1 MVLRIRISSRR
12 NCCEP
17 DTFCFSIPLSYCTAH
32 RLSFPV
38 SQLSQTA
45 VLHSI
50 LLSSRGHSAA
60 DNIWKTADILFAPWH
75 ADIEKERERDTE
87 GSDTDL
93 GLNLDSANITETT
106 ATPPPEASPVPVS
119 VPVSESVPVSVPV
132 SEPASESPSDESSSP
147 LNIVLSGASWLFQG
161 TQQDLGQGL
170 GLGDSENIA
179 IAEAEQVTGTEPHQA
194 SAKEE

>member
-17 DTFCFSIPLSYCTAH
+17 DTFCFSIPLSNCTAH
-32 RLSFPV
+32 RSSFPV

-106 ATPPPEASPVPVS
+106 STPPPEASPVPVS
-119 VPVSESVPVSVPV
+119 VPVSE